1 MFGKKHVMFD
11 GEHTGKPEST
21 PARIPSVD
29 RLENFLIIDS
39 SEDVVLPTSVEEA
52 EEELHL

>member
-11 GEHTGKPEST
+11 GEHMGKPESA